1 MLLENNEA
9 NILSLL
15 YATTSHSHVADMN
28 FFHSISDYN
37 YSFFSNA
44 TKAMVAIISKLYKL
58 DFIVGE
64 NLENKNFKVTS
75 VTEKGIQ
82 YLTENPPEVKYN

>member
-1 MLLENNEA
+1 MLKDNEA
-9 NILSLL
+9 NILGFIN
-15 YATTSHSHVADMN
+15 YYTSNNKLVTMSVFN
-28 FFHSISDYN
+28 SIGT
-37 YSFFSNA
+37 YSYKDTPTAVKLTVN
-44 TKAMVAIISKLYKL
+44 IISKLSKL

-64 NLENKNFKVTS
+64 NLENENFKVTS

>member
-1 MLLENNEA
+1 MLKDNEA
-9 NILSLL
+9 NILGFLN
-15 YATTSHSHVADMN
+15 YYTSNNKSVTM
-28 FFHSISDYN
+28 SIFNSIGT
-37 YSFFSNA
+37 YSYKDTPTAVKLTVN
-44 TKAMVAIISKLYKL
+44 IISKLSKL

-64 NLENKNFKVTS
+64 NLENENFKVTS

>member
-1 MLLENNEA
+1 MLKDNEV
-9 NILSLL
+9 NILGFLN
-15 YATTSHSHVADMN
+15 YYTSNNKPVTMSVFN
-28 FFHSISDYN
+28 SIGT
-37 YSFFSNA
+37 YSYKDTPTAVKLTVN
-44 TKAMVAIISKLYKL
+44 IISKLSKL

-64 NLENKNFKVTS
+64 NLENENFKVTS

>member
-1 MLLENNEA
+1 MLKDNEA
-9 NILSLL
+9 NILSFLH
-15 YATTSHSHVADMN
+15 YYTSNNTPVTMSVFN
-28 FFHSISDYN
+28 SIGT
-37 YSFFSNA
+37 YSYKDTPTAVKLTVN
-44 TKAMVAIISKLYKL
+44 IISKLYKL

-64 NLENKNFKVTS
+64 NLENENFKVTS